1 MPAPVKKPESQVG
14 SKRRATAAD
23 RRGRR
28 AETRAAALAERECVN
43 K

>member
-1 MPAPVKKPESQVG
+1 MSGPVKKAARQVG
-14 SKRRATAAD
+14 SKRRAKATD

-28 AETRAAALAERECVN
+28 AEARAAALAERERVN